1 MKALSTKESLLV
13 NPKTDVR
20 ISTLYSV
27 FSTDLTIEKIG
38 AKKKGHTNMYLRVH
52 SSQTQV
58 QLIMQHKPACET

>member
-38 AKKKGHTNMYLRVH
+38 AKKKGHTNMYIHHKLRC
-52 SSQTQV
+52 S
-58 QLIMQHKPACET
+58 